1 VRCCG
6 GIGCLGGGAA
16 TLGILGGGGFG
27 VRGDV
32 ICGGGVGC
40 AVALGD
46 GAPAEFFSGVF
57 CFGGI
62 IIGMPIII
70 GLPPGAPPPLL
81 PLSFVKIGCDL
92 SFVWAFFSPPFLK
105 FEMDDRRAFRS
116 PVGSGVS

>member
-1 VRCCG
+1 MSFIR
-6 GIGCLGGGAA
+6 LGGGAA

-70 GLPPGAPPPLL
+70 AEILVSASRFVQGRRTYAFHQEHLRHYFLCPLL
-81 PLSFVKIGCDL
+81 RSVVTYRLFGSFLVHLS
-92 SFVWAFFSPPFLK
+92 
-105 FEMDDRRAFRS
+105 
-116 PVGSGVS
+116 